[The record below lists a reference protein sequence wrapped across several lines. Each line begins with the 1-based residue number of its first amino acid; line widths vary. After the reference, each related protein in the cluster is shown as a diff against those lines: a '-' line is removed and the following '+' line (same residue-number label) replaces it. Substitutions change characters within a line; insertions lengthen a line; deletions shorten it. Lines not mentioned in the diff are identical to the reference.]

1 MADHSGCGGWGCGGR
16 CPCALGPCW
25 VLAVPFVL
33 HGALA
38 FPRRLGAGGS
48 TSAARSWVILLLIV
62 LSFLVAAAT
71 SPACLVRG
79 TTVVCSWRVLLLALL
94 CSHATGACIAGRAS
108 VLSLLRAA
116 AAPPACLVRG
126 RWSPLYVRG
135 TSPLAL
141 LCSHATGACIVGR
154 ARLHVC
160 DLTLH
165 SCGRHCRLG
174 VHCRC
179 LLGSTA
185 IHSRSSLL
193 PILLTCANVARARR
207 PPAARLLSDSA
218 GHTGTE
224 VHVPAHAASGSV
236 AVPVQCQPQ
245 CQYWQ

>member
-71 SPACLVRG
+71 S
-79 TTVVCSWRVLLLALL
+79 
-94 CSHATGACIAGRAS
+94 
-108 VLSLLRAA
+108 
-116 AAPPACLVRG
+116 PACLVRG